1 MKAHS
6 GVRAAFIVLLAA
18 AIVAIFS
25 VGASAASKVKC
36 PSGGTPAAGSKVKGG
51 LEVDGLCVVSGLTV
65 NGGLIVDATGRLSFQ
80 GGTINGGV
88 AVNNG
93 GELDINALTNGS
105 GAPTG
110 TTATVNGGV
119 TMTNGLDIDIF
130 ATRINGPLT
139 INGVNSASRPV
150 LCGNTVTGPASLSN
164 AGSVFGSLIGYPA
177 AGCPGNRFQS
187 LLLTNAPFVTL
198 GGNTIRNKLL
208 CTSSTVFVPA
218 PNTIGGTNTCY

>member
-1 MKAHS
+1 MKNHFA
-6 GVRAAFIVLLAA
+6 GRAVLVAVLAA

-65 NGGLIVDATGRLSFQ
+65 NGGLTVDATGLLSFQ

-88 AVNNG
+88 AVNG
-93 GELDINALTNGS
+93 GELDINALTSGS

-119 TMTNGLDIDIF
+119 RMNNGLDIDIF

-139 INGVNSASRPV
+139 INGVSSASRPV

-164 AGSVFGSLIGYPA
+164 AGSVFGSLIGWPA
-177 AGCPGNRFQS
+177 AGCPGNKFQS
-187 LLLTNAPFVTL
+187 LSLTNAPSVIL
-198 GGNTIRNKLL
+198 GGNTIRNNLL